1 MSEENVEVVRQSVAV
16 GTHPRRRLEERVALR
31 FPRLLSLVIRAGVR
45 LPPRSRVRQRLLRR
59 AIQLV
64 CEATNR
70 RDFEAAFALATS
82 PRYEAIPPQELISL
96 GLDSVYRGREGR
108 IRYHEAWLAELGD
121 YRLEAEQIIDQ
132 GNRVLVLARAKGT
145 GLSSEAAFDD
155 EVALLFTLEDGQL
168 VREENFRSHT
178 QALEAAGLSERGEFC

>member
-1 MSEENVEVVRQSVAV
+1 MSEENVEVVRQRVAV
-16 GTHPRRRLEERVALR
+16 GTHSRRRLGERVALR
-31 FPRLLSLVIRAGVR
+31 FPRLLSLAIRAGVR
-45 LPPRSRVRQRLLRR
+45 LPPRSQLRQRLLRR
-59 AIQLV
+59 AIQLA

-70 RDFEAAFALATS
+70 GDFEVAFAMVTS

-96 GLDSVYRGREGR
+96 GFDPVYRGREGR

-121 YRLEAEQIIDQ
+121 YRLEAEQIIDK
-132 GNRVLVLARAKGT
+132 GHRVLVLARAKGT

-155 EVALLFTLEDGQL
+155 EVAMLFTVEDGQV

-178 QALEAAGLSERGEFC
+178 QALEAAGLSE